1 MSDTEVICEK
11 MGRCG
16 VITLNRPE
24 ALNSLT
30 LNIVREMAK
39 ALDVWEDD
47 KDVLSVVI
55 RGAGDRAFCAG
66 GDIKRLY
73 ELGKAGAYAEQ
84 LAFWREEYQLD
95 YRIKTYPKPYVA
107 LIDGI
112 VMGGGVGVG
121 IHAHQRVAGETFSFA
136 MPEVGIG
143 FFPDIGASYFL
154 PRLIGRT
161 GIYLALTGARAGLG
175 DALAMGLVDAHVPA
189 VEFEAL
195 LVRLVSGEA
204 VEPAIAREA
213 VPGPASALADEKQ
226 CIEGCFDGQSIAAI
240 LTKLAAASAAGS
252 PFAAK
257 AREAVLA
264 KSPTSLAVA
273 LKQLQLGAKLDL
285 ADTLRMDLRIVARI
299 ARGHDFY
306 EGVRAVLI
314 DRDNAPKWMPDTIE
328 AVEPA
333 VIDAYFAPLGEG
345 ELELPSF
352 VTAR

>member
-1 MSDTEVICEK
+1 MSETEVICEK

-16 VITLNRPE
+16 VITLNRPK

-30 LNIVREMAK
+30 LTIVREMAK
-39 ALDVWEDD
+39 ALDAWEDD
-47 KDVLSVVI
+47 RDILSVVV
-55 RGAGDRAFCAG
+55 RGAGEKAFCAG

-73 ELGKAGAYAEQ
+73 DLGKAGAHAEQ

-112 VMGGGVGVG
+112 IMGGGVGVG
-121 IHAHQRVAGETFSFA
+121 IHAHQRVAGEKFSFA

-154 PRLIGRT
+154 PRLAGRVGT
-161 GIYLALTGARAGLG
+161 YLALTGARAGLG
-175 DALAMGLVDAHVPA
+175 DALAIGLVDAHVPA
-189 VEFEAL
+189 AEFEAL

-204 VEPAIAREA
+204 VETAIAREA
-213 VPGPASALADEKQ
+213 VSGPASPLADEKH
-226 CIEGCFDGQSIAAI
+226 CIDACFEGQSVAAI
-240 LTKLAAASAAGS
+240 LAKLEEASAAGS

-257 AREAVLA
+257 TREAMLA
-264 KSPTSLAVA
+264 KSPTSLAIA

-285 ADTLRMDLRIVARI
+285 ADTLRMDWRIVTRI
-299 ARGHDFY
+299 AHGHDFY

-314 DRDNAPKWMPDTIE
+314 DRDNAPNWTPDNVE
-328 AVEPA
+328 AVKPA
-333 VIDAYFAPLGEG
+333 DIDTYFARLGES
-345 ELELPSF
+345 ELELPSR
-352 VTAR
+352 VNAP